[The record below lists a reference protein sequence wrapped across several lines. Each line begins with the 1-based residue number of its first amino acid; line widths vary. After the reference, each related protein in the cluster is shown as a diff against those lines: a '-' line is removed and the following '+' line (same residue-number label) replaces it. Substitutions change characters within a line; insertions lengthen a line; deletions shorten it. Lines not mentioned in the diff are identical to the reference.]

1 MLYNFENKDKI
12 RVIINTD
19 AKNEADDQYAI
30 VHALLTPYF
39 DVRGIISAHFGRR
52 RTQNSEQ
59 ESYDEVLRLLELM
72 GWSGRVRVEHG
83 AKQALPDRQT
93 AVPSPGAQ
101 LIIEEALKDDHR
113 PLHVAFYGPLTDM
126 AAALL
131 LEPKIDSKNLKVVW
145 IGGGP
150 WPIGGREFNLSND
163 IHAAN
168 IVLASKVE
176 VWQIPSTVY
185 RTMGVSYAELF
196 ERVYPHGELG
206 RYLVEQVIEFNNT
219 YNSAGPIEYR
229 SLGDSPAV
237 GVLMYPDCGSWRWRP
252 APQFEPTMH
261 YSHTGQFRP
270 IRVYDTID
278 ARFIHEDFFAKL
290 AQWSRNAAVE

>member
-1 MLYNFENKDKI
+1 MLYSFSDKDRI
-12 RVIINTD
+12 RVIVSTD

-39 DVRGIISAHFGRR
+39 DLRGIISAHFGTH

-59 ESYDEVLRLLELM
+59 ESYDEVMRLLDLM
-72 GWSGRVRVEHG
+72 RWSGKVRVEHG
-83 AKQALPDRQT
+83 APHALPDKHS
-93 AVPSPGAQ
+93 AVASAGAH
-101 LIIEEALKDDHR
+101 LIIEEALKDDTH
-113 PLHVAFYGPLTDM
+113 PLYVAFFGPLTDM

-131 LEPKIDSKNLKVVW
+131 LDPRINTNNLKVIW

-168 IVLASKVE
+168 VVFASQVE

-185 RTMGVSYAELF
+185 RTMGVSYAELY
-196 ERVYPHGELG
+196 ERVYPFNELG
-206 RYLVEQVIEFNNT
+206 RYLVEQVIEFNNK

-237 GVLMYPDCGSWRWRP
+237 GVLMYPDCGRWQWQP
-252 APQFEPTMH
+252 APQFEASMH
-261 YSHTGQFRP
+261 YKHTGQHRP
-270 IRVYDTID
+270 IRVYETID

-290 AQWSRNAAVE
+290 AQWARHTLAD